1 MLDDLQVFFH
11 FMSSIREHAC
21 KSYCEASGTGFHQ
34 FHCLYDSAFVEFF
47 SNLVKLL
54 CEEQTDYVELGASLT
69 VNDWFCVHWKLS
81 V

>member
-21 KSYCEASGTGFHQ
+21 KLYCEASGTGFHQ

-54 CEEQTDYVELGASLT
+54 CE
-69 VNDWFCVHWKLS
+69 
-81 V
+81 